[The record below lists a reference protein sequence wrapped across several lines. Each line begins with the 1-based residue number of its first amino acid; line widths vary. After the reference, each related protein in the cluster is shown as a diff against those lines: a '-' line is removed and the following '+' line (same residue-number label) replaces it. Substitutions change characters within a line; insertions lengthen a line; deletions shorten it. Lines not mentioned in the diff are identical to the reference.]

1 MTRDLSDWRNGILTV
16 RDLRERLSGLPDDM
30 PIILEKDAEGNG
42 YSPLSSVVTDA
53 RYEPESTWSG
63 ECRASEEDWNP
74 EDYHGDT
81 YEEYAE
87 GSFPVVILGPVN

>member
-1 MTRDLSDWRNGILTV
+1 MTADLSNWHKFVITV
-16 RDLRERLSGLPDDM
+16 GELRDALAGLPADM

-42 YSPLSSVVTDA
+42 YSPLSSVVTNA

-63 ECRASEEDWNP
+63 ERRASEEDWNAD
-74 EDYHGDT
+74 DYHGDT

-87 GSFPVVILGPVN
+87 GSFLVVVLGPVN